1 MPNLVICTDA
11 CKGLET
17 AVGVVFP
24 EAENR
29 ECMRHLYQNFLKKY
43 SGDVITE
50 HLYPAAKSYTF
61 GMWQWH
67 MKKIFEFEPRTI
79 DYLEQHHNR
88 IWRRSAFSEN
98 SKCDYLTNNVSE
110 SFNAQI
116 KKFKGLLLHELV
128 DRIRELIMET
138 RYRRKM
144 VGMQWAD
151 GILPNV
157 IKDLNLIS
165 NNVKV
170 VKVAVCDVDVA
181 EVTILDDW
189 HNHRRET
196 VDLQNHNCSCRQWQV
211 TGKPCKHAL
220 A

>member
-1 MPNLVICTDA
+1 
-11 CKGLET
+11 
-17 AVGVVFP
+17 
-24 EAENR
+24 
-29 ECMRHLYQNFLKKY
+29 MRHLYQNFLKKY
-43 SGDVITE
+43 SGEVFTD
-50 HLYPAAKSYTF
+50 HLYPAARSYTQGLF
-61 GMWQWH
+61 QWH
-67 MKKIFEFEPRTI
+67 MKKFFEFAPESI
-79 DYLEQHHNR
+79 EYLEEHHNR
-88 IWRRSAFSEN
+88 IWYRCAFLEN

-151 GILPNV
+151 GTLPNV

-181 EVTILDDW
+181 EVTILDD
-189 HNHRRET
+189 
-196 VDLQNHNCSCRQWQV
+196 
-211 TGKPCKHAL
+211 
-220 A
+220 